1 MLKFYERR
9 EQVVKPGLARLSA
22 IGSAKLTPFLTNDT
36 SLCITA
42 ARVARVYTAR
52 GACSDRFESFIT
64 LQRFTLPR
72 IFTRPCVALK
82 TSRTIFSSLGSR
94 LCFLAFFANPP
105 TIRPPS
111 WRENLVCTQTARS
124 PPSSIYTFYAF
135 FTLLYVFPCIFAN
148 EIREQIDL
156 THRCIL
162 YG

>member
-94 LCFLAFFANPP
+94 LCFPVFFANPP

-111 WRENLVCTQTARS
+111 WRENLVYTQTAHALLHPRIILFTRFS
-124 PPSSIYTFYAF
+124 RYYTFFHAF
-135 FTLLYVFPCIFAN
+135 LRTKFVN
-148 EIREQIDL
+148 K
-156 THRCIL
+156 
-162 YG
+162 